1 MGQRS
6 RQKPKLLA
14 DKLFAIRENLG
25 ISQSEMASRLELD
38 APYTT
43 ISAFERGKQE
53 PDLIILLRYA
63 RLAGVSTDVL
73 IDDSYVSN
81 NVSISGVKKSH
92 RV

>member
-14 DKLFAIRENLG
+14 SKLFAIRENLG
-25 ISQSEMASRLELD
+25 MSQSEIATLLELD

-53 PDLIILLRYA
+53 PDLIIILRYA
-63 RLAGVSTDVL
+63 NLAGISTDFL
-73 IDDSYVSN
+73 IDDKLR
-81 NVSISGVKKSH
+81 I
-92 RV
+92 

>member
-14 DKLFAIRENLG
+14 SKLLAIRESLE

-73 IDDSYVSN
+73 IDD
-81 NVSISGVKKSH
+81 KL
-92 RV
+92 RVQK